1 MADPILKN
9 KIERAETIAVLGH
22 IHPDGDCVG
31 SALALKSYVTDCW
44 PEKDVRV
51 FLEPA
56 SDRFGFLR
64 GYGEIIHEPD
74 PEFRADLAVSLDT
87 AGSDRLGDFRGI
99 FDNASETFLIDHHRT
114 NTGFADTNVIR
125 GTASSA
131 CEVLSGFFE
140 EDRISRDTA
149 ACLYTGIVTDTG
161 VFKYEMTSKETMRIA
176 GILMEKGIPFGEI
189 IDKAFYM
196 KTRKQQLIMGRALE
210 KSVLDC
216 GGQYIWSVITMED
229 KAEYDVD
236 YRDMDG
242 IAEQMRLTEGVDCA
256 VLISESEPGKYRLS
270 FRSVKKTDVSLID
283 RGFGGGGHI
292 RAAGCNL
299 AGNIDEIVRKV
310 RAEVAAQL
318 GEGQEA
324 GC

>member
-1 MADPILKN
+1 MTDPILKN
-9 KIERAETIAVLGH
+9 KIEQAQRIAVLGH

-31 SALALKSYVTDCW
+31 STLALRNYVLDCW
-44 PEKDVRV
+44 PEKEIRV

-56 SDRFGFLR
+56 SERFGFLK
-64 GYGEIIHEPD
+64 GFSEILHTPD

-87 AGSDRLGDFRGI
+87 AGIDRLGDFREI
-99 FDNASETFLIDHHRT
+99 FENAQETFLIDHHRT
-114 NTGFADTNVIR
+114 NSGFACTNAVC

-131 CEVLSGFFE
+131 CEVLFGFLE

-176 GILMEKGIPFGEI
+176 GILMETGIPFGEI

-210 KSVLDC
+210 KSVMDC
-216 GGQYIWSVITMED
+216 GGQYIWSLITMED
-229 KAEYDVD
+229 KQEFGVD

-256 VLISESEPGKYRLS
+256 MLISESEPGKYRLS
-270 FRSVKKTDVSLID
+270 FRSVKKTDVSKIAH
-283 RGFGGGGHI
+283 GFGGGGHI

-299 AGNIDEIVRKV
+299 DGDPDEIIRRV

-318 GEGQEA
+318 GEGRDA

>member
-1 MADPILKN
+1 MTDPILKN
-9 KIERAETIAVLGH
+9 KIEGARSIAVFGH

-31 SALALKSYVTDCW
+31 STLALQNYVRDSW

-56 SDRFGFLR
+56 SDRFGFLK
-64 GYGEIIHEPD
+64 GFQEILHTPD

-87 AGSDRLGDFRGI
+87 AGIDRLGDFRGM
-99 FDNASETFLIDHHRT
+99 FESAGETFLIDHHRT
-114 NTGFADTNVIR
+114 NAGFADTDMVR
-125 GTASSA
+125 GNASSA
-131 CEVLSGFFE
+131 CEVLFGLLE
-140 EDRISRDTA
+140 EERISRETA

-161 VFKYEMTSKETMRIA
+161 VFKYEMTSQETMRIA

-189 IDKAFYM
+189 IDGAFYM

-210 KSVLDC
+210 KSVMDC
-216 GGQYIWSVITMED
+216 DGQYIWSVITMED
-229 KAEYDVD
+229 KQEYGVD

-256 VLISESEPGKYRLS
+256 VLISETEPGQYRLS
-270 FRSVKKTDVSLID
+270 FRSVKKTDVSSIA

-292 RAAGCNL
+292 RAAGCNIP
-299 AGNIDEIVRKV
+299 GEIGEIVRMV
-310 RAEVAAQL
+310 REKVAAQL
-318 GEGQEA
+318 EEGRSA